1 MSKAD
6 RLSFVS
12 VMEDMLPLHHADV
25 VGQCEII
32 LDRLDTRISLSRKLD
47 ADDVWF
53 TLRLRSFYFFL
64 ITGKFLSSGKPDAP
78 LYRPVI
84 AALVGKGEMEER
96 FLEAVDREIE
106 APSGKQFALR
116 AAA

>member
-1 MSKAD
+1 
-6 RLSFVS
+6 
-12 VMEDMLPLHHADV
+12 MEDMLPMHHADV

-32 LDRLDTRISLSRKLD
+32 LDRMHSRISRSVE

-64 ITGKFLSSGKPDAP
+64 TTGKFLSSGKPDAP

-84 AALVGKGEMEER
+84 AALVGKGEMDKR

-106 APSGKQFALR
+106 APVGKQLADTLP
-116 AAA
+116 

>member
-1 MSKAD
+1 MSKAE
-6 RLSFVS
+6 RFSFVS

-25 VGQCEII
+25 VRQCEII

-64 ITGKFLSSGKPDAP
+64 TTGKFLSSGKPDAP

-84 AALVGKGEMEER
+84 AALVGKGEIEER

-106 APSGKQFALR
+106 APSGKQFAPQ
-116 AAA
+116 APA